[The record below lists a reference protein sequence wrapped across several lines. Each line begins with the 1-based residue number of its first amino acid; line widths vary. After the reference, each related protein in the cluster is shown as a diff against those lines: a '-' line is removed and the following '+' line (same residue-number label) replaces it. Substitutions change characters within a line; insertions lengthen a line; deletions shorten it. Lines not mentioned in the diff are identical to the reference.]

1 MVRLRFPNLFQFPME
16 GVGHQGTGCR
26 QMHIQYT
33 SQPNPPSVLGK
44 HGFTGFVLCKMYI
57 SCFFFFLRIQL
68 CKHEEDNKQYE
79 GKHRDRTQGR
89 PREGI
94 FQRARHYDSL
104 PVPQEIKNLLQPQS
118 STIYDLRTKQ
128 PLSFPRVDLSWDIQ
142 IGSAPLKRSGMVTG
156 GAGCPEQAAVGGSI
170 GRRHKW
176 LCASS
181 HLGNHVQ
188 PHQRL
193 FNIASTIPSV
203 NSNEFREITHG
214 TNINMSVPT
223 GIFNPER
230 PFCFFLK
237 RLQPHSI
244 LLVVAPCL
252 APFVDLFVDLQES
265 RDPRACQSADCR
277 FESDP
282 TDPIFSIVYNSCM
295 ALKYFLSLKRLG
307 ATFRSYLGAPD
318 RSKLCGDYPS
328 PCQSWEQCERLAPHK
343 SRRLSLSPKIAQHSS
358 TNKYKFIICLLGRS
372 LSISVYITSR
382 LA

>member
-1 MVRLRFPNLFQFPME
+1 MLNGSLEVPESFQFPME

-26 QMHIQYT
+26 QMHIQCT

-128 PLSFPRVDLSWDIQ
+128 PLSFPRVNLSWDIQ

-193 FNIASTIPSV
+193 SNTASTIPSV

-230 PFCFFLK
+230 PFCFFSSVSN
-237 RLQPHSI
+237 HTAS
-244 LLVVAPCL
+244 
-252 APFVDLFVDLQES
+252 S
-265 RDPRACQSADCR
+265 
-277 FESDP
+277 
-282 TDPIFSIVYNSCM
+282 
-295 ALKYFLSLKRLG
+295 LSLPHALPRLL
-307 ATFRSYLGAPD
+307 TCLLIY
-318 RSKLCGDYPS
+318 
-328 PCQSWEQCERLAPHK
+328 K
-343 SRRLSLSPKIAQHSS
+343 SRGILEHVSRQIADSSQIPQIPFCLSCTTHAWPSS
-358 TNKYKFIICLLGRS
+358 TFFP
-372 LSISVYITSR
+372 LSALELHSAHT
-382 LA
+382 